1 MLKTREIVRFTRF
14 DGSVFHRTFIVKDD
28 ESSQYVIETFI
39 YNYNKTKYK
48 VSEMCNY
55 NYEILQVDTIM

>member
-1 MLKTREIVRFTRF
+1 MKTREIVRFTRF

-28 ESSQYVIETFI
+28 ESFQDVIETFI

-48 VSEMCNY
+48 SSDMVNY
-55 NYEILQVDTIM
+55 NYEVLEVKTIM

>member
-1 MLKTREIVRFTRF
+1 MTREIVRFTRF

-28 ESSQYVIETFI
+28 ESSQDVIENFI

-48 VSEMCNY
+48 SYDMVNY
-55 NYEILQVDTIM
+55 NYEVLQVDTIM